1 MRKIK
6 SMNTKSNEN
15 RNFFTKST
23 LEIDK
28 ARTIAVEREKEKYKL
43 KKIPFD
49 EKYVEKKEI
58 EVDNKMTIEEQD
70 RNYLNSLIVANLNES
85 DKRRFSR
92 MRNQLDEIF
101 QTKLTFD
108 RNEYLTFFRK
118 GISVKEKKTN
128 LRESSK
134 ISFPC
139 MQKKKIVD
147 NKIVRNN
154 HDTDLKQKYQPVILD
169 RQKIY
174 KNHHEIINKELK
186 VKLSC
191 K

>member
-6 SMNTKSNEN
+6 SLNTKSNEN
-15 RNFFTKST
+15 RNFFTKSS

-28 ARTIAVEREKEKYKL
+28 ARTIAVEREKEKYRL

-49 EKYVEKKEI
+49 ENYVEKKEI

-101 QTKLTFD
+101 QTKLMYD

-118 GISVKEKKTN
+118 GISVKDKITN
-128 LRESSK
+128 LKESSK

-139 MQKKKIVD
+139 MQRKKIVE
-147 NKIVRNN
+147 NKIARNN
-154 HDTDLKQKYQPVILD
+154 QEIDLKHKFQPVILN